1 MFYLFR
7 TPGARARA
15 GRGKSRARE
24 QYGMAANV
32 QPLSQPTAHTT
43 TAPSLWARHCCRIAP
58 ARKASA
64 DRATFENPFAL
75 ARPLVL
81 RRAAQLAA
89 PPSRVPSWHWT
100 HASFLPFECIN
111 SDRTNFRLLVASW
124 FCRCDL
130 NSTDKASPEFFE
142 HLGSTS
148 RLPSLA
154 GQMSIAS
161 SSSLRCDRY
170 EIATIADFKGWDR
183 SHESRYKFRFDTK
196 VVLEIYSHSI
206 LYRIPQ

>member
-1 MFYLFR
+1 
-7 TPGARARA
+7 
-15 GRGKSRARE
+15 
-24 QYGMAANV
+24 MAANV

-161 SSSLRCDRY
+161 SSSLRPVRDSNHR
-170 EIATIADFKGWDR
+170 
-183 SHESRYKFRFDTK
+183 RFQGMG
-196 VVLEIYSHSI
+196 SQP
-206 LYRIPQ
+206 RISLQIPV